1 MSSSSS
7 RRKEMNILIL
17 GCGKAGVRLA
27 RLLDSKGH
35 DVSVVDHSQ
44 ARLELLGDNFSGMY
58 AAGEVFD
65 LETLLSIG
73 ADNADAAV
81 ILSQEDNS
89 NIMAAQLL
97 KKQFNIEKI
106 YTRIL
111 DPAKEE
117 VFRGMG
123 FETICSTSYEVS
135 HIYDAITSDEEEM
148 SAEIFGKSYSFEILA
163 TDKHDYGKTPGEL
176 ELMKNEMVFA
186 IKRESGE
193 VISANTP
200 ELKIQPGDKV
210 ILAKF

>member
-1 MSSSSS
+1 
-7 RRKEMNILIL
+7 MNILVL

-27 RLLDSKGH
+27 KMLDSKGH
-35 DVSVVDHSQ
+35 DVSVVDHSPTK
-44 ARLELLGDNFSGMY
+44 LELLGDDFSGIS

-81 ILSQEDNS
+81 ILSPEDNA

-97 KKQFNIEKI
+97 KKEFNIGKI

-135 HIYDAITSDEEEM
+135 HIYDAITSDEEETA
-148 SAEIFGKSYSFEILA
+148 AEIFSKRYDFEILQ
-163 TDKHDYGKTPGEL
+163 TDRGDYGKKPSEL
-176 ELMKNEMVFA
+176 ELMSGEMVFA
-186 IKRESGE
+186 VKRAGGE
-193 VISANTP
+193 IIPANSP

-210 ILAKF
+210 ILVKF

>member
-1 MSSSSS
+1 
-7 RRKEMNILIL
+7 MNILVL

-27 RLLDSKGH
+27 KLLDSKGH
-35 DVSVVDHSQ
+35 DVSVLDHSPSK
-44 ARLELLGDNFSGMY
+44 LDLLGDDFSGMS

-81 ILSQEDNS
+81 ILSPEDNS

-97 KKQFNIEKI
+97 KKEFNICKI

-123 FETICSTSYEVS
+123 FETICSTSYEIS
-135 HIYDAITSDEEEM
+135 HIYDAITSDEEEV
-148 SAEIFGKSYSFEILA
+148 SAEIFGKNYAFEILE
-163 TDKHDYGKTPGEL
+163 TDRGDYGKSPPEL

-186 IKRESGE
+186 IKRDSGE
-193 VISANTP
+193 IIPANTP

-210 ILAKF
+210 ILVKF

>member
-1 MSSSSS
+1 
-7 RRKEMNILIL
+7 MNILVL

-27 RLLDSKGH
+27 KLLDLKGH
-35 DVSVVDHSQ
+35 DVSVVDHSPS
-44 ARLELLGDNFSGMY
+44 RLELLGDDFSGMS

-81 ILSQEDNS
+81 ILSPEDNS

-97 KKQFNIEKI
+97 KKEFNIGKI

-148 SAEIFGKSYSFEILA
+148 SAEVFGKNYSFEILE
-163 TDKHDYGKTPGEL
+163 TDKGDYGKTPAEL
-176 ELMKNEMVFA
+176 ELMEGEMVFA
-186 IKRESGE
+186 VRREGGE
-193 VISANTP
+193 ILPANTP

-210 ILAKF
+210 ILVKF

>member
-1 MSSSSS
+1 
-7 RRKEMNILIL
+7 MNILVL

-27 RLLDSKGH
+27 KLLDSKGH

-44 ARLELLGDNFSGMY
+44 ARLDLLGDDFSGMS

-73 ADNADAAV
+73 ADNADAAI
-81 ILSQEDNS
+81 ILSPEDNS

-123 FETICSTSYEVS
+123 FETICSTGYEVS

-148 SAEIFGKSYSFEILA
+148 SAEIFGKNYNFEILD
-163 TDKHDYGKTPGEL
+163 TDKGDYGKTPSEL
-176 ELMKNEMVFA
+176 ELMEGEMVFA
-186 IKRESGE
+186 VKREGGE
-193 VISANTP
+193 ILPANAP
-200 ELKIQPGDKV
+200 ELKIEPGDKV
-210 ILAKF
+210 ILVKF